1 MKTYAQQKESILKYQ
16 KKLRE
21 RRAKYKKL
29 GDLYESGRI
38 DSDEAM
44 KIFTKIDEWQPE
56 LLTTK

>member
-56 LLTTK
+56 LPTTK